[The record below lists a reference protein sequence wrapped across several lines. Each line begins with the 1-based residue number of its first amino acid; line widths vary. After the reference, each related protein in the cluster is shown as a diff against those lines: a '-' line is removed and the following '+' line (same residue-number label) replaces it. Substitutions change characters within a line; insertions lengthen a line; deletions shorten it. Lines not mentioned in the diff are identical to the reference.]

1 MSIDVAGIQAA
12 LKEFRVDGWLM
23 YDFQGGNPI
32 ARKVVGFQEGTMLTR
47 RWWYWIP
54 QTGEPTRLHSVIEP
68 TNLDFL
74 PGKKILFLSWRDMTG
89 HLQAMMKGATTIA
102 MEYSPQ
108 CAIPYLSRVDAG
120 TIELVQSLGKKIV
133 SSKDLVQFF
142 ESRWT
147 SEQLAMHHEAERKLM
162 AIKDGAFTEIGARL
176 RRAHRTTEYEIQ
188 QWMWERFEQESL
200 TSYDAPIVAVN
211 ENSGNPHYG
220 PSKDQHKE
228 ICKGDFVLIDY
239 WGKLKTHDAVYADY
253 TWTGFC
259 GKNPTPR
266 HQEIFHIVASARDA
280 AVEYLQKRAA
290 KKETPYGWEVDDACR
305 AVIEKHGYGKYFI
318 HRTGHNIGLEV
329 HGNGAH
335 IDNLETQ
342 DDRKLIP
349 RTCFSIEPG
358 IYLPNEFGVRSEIDV
373 YMGENFEIRVTGQPI
388 QRELVLIDVG
398 S

>member
-1 MSIDVAGIQAA
+1 MSIDIAGIQAA
-12 LKEFRVDGWLM
+12 LKDLHIDGWLM

-32 ARKVVGFQEGTMLTR
+32 ARKVVGWREGTMLTR
-47 RWWYWIP
+47 RWWFWIP
-54 QTGEPTRLHSVIEP
+54 REGEPVRLHSVIEP

-74 PGKKILFLSWRDMTG
+74 PGRKILFLSWRDMTQ
-89 HLQAMMKGATTIA
+89 HLTELMKNAKTIA
-102 MEYSPQ
+102 MEYSPS

-120 TIELVQSLGKKIV
+120 TIELIRSLGKNIV

-147 SEQLAMHHEAERKLM
+147 EEQLAMHHEAERKLM
-162 AIKDGAFTEIGARL
+162 VIKDGAFAEIGNRL
-176 RRAHRTTEYEIQ
+176 RRGQRTTEYEIQ
-188 QWMWERFEQESL
+188 QWMWDRFEEEGL

-220 PSKDQHKE
+220 PTKESHKE
-228 ICKGDFVLIDY
+228 IRKGDFVLIDY
-239 WGKLKTHDAVYADY
+239 WAKLKKPDSVYADY

-259 GKNPTPR
+259 GSAPSPR
-266 HQEIFHIVASARDA
+266 HQEIFKTVIAARDA
-280 AVEYLQKRAA
+280 AVDYLKQRATR
-290 KKETPYGWEVDDACR
+290 KETPYGWEVDDVSR
-305 AVIEKHGYGKYFI
+305 GVIEKKGYGKYFI

-358 IYLPNEFGVRSEIDV
+358 IYLPGEFGVRSEIDV

-388 QRELVLIDVG
+388 QRDLVLVDVG
-398 S
+398 L

>member
-1 MSIDVAGIQAA
+1 MSIDISGIQAA
-12 LKEFRVDGWLM
+12 LKDHKIDGWLM

-32 ARKVVGFQEGTMLTR
+32 ARKVVGWKEGTMLTR
-47 RWWYWIP
+47 RWWLWIP
-54 QTGEPTRLHSVIEP
+54 QSGEPVRLHSVIEP

-74 PGKKILFLSWRDMTG
+74 PGRKILFLSWRDMTE
-89 HLQAMMKGATTIA
+89 HLADMMKVATTVA
-102 MEYSPQ
+102 MEYSPR

-120 TIELVQSLGKKIV
+120 TIELIQSLGKKVV

-142 ESRWT
+142 ESRW
-147 SEQLAMHHEAERKLM
+147 SDEQLAMHHEAEKKLM
-162 AIKDGAFTEIGARL
+162 AIKDGAYAEIGARL
-176 RRAHRTTEYEIQ
+176 RRGERTTEYDIQ
-188 QWMWERFEQESL
+188 QWMWQRFEAEDL

-220 PSKDQHKE
+220 PTREKHKE
-228 ICKGDFVLIDY
+228 IRKGDFVLIDY
-239 WGKLKTHDAVYADY
+239 WAKLKKHDSVYADY

-259 GKNPTPR
+259 GRNPSAR
-266 HQEIFHIVASARDA
+266 HLEIFNVVIGARDA
-280 AVEYLQKRAA
+280 AVEYLKLRAA
-290 KKETPYGWEVDDACR
+290 RKETPYGWEVDDVSR
-305 AVIEKHGYGKYFI
+305 GHIEKKGFGKYFI

-358 IYLPNEFGVRSEIDV
+358 VYLPNEFGVRSEIDV

-388 QRELVLIDVG
+388 QRELLLLDVG
-398 S
+398 D

>member
-1 MSIDVAGIQAA
+1 MSIDIAGIQAA
-12 LKEFRVDGWLM
+12 LKDYKIDGWLM

-32 ARKVVGFQEGTMLTR
+32 ARKVVGWKEGTMLTR
-47 RWWYWIP
+47 RWWFWIP
-54 QTGEPTRLHSVIEP
+54 PSGEPVRLHSVIEP

-74 PGKKILFLSWRDMTG
+74 PGKKILFLSWRDMTE
-89 HLQAMMKGATTIA
+89 HLREMMQGATSIA

-120 TIELVQSLGKKIV
+120 TIELIQSLGKKVV

-142 ESRWT
+142 ESRW
-147 SEQLAMHHEAERKLM
+147 SEEQLAMHHEAERKLM
-162 AIKDGAFTEIGARL
+162 AIKDGAYAEISARL
-176 RRAHRTTEYEIQ
+176 RRGQRTTEYDIQ
-188 QWMWERFEQESL
+188 QWMWERFEAENL

-220 PSKDQHKE
+220 PTREKHKE
-228 ICKGDFVLIDY
+228 IRKGDFVLIDY
-239 WGKLKTHDAVYADY
+239 WAKLKRHDSVYADY

-259 GKNPTPR
+259 GRNPSQR
-266 HQEIFHIVASARDA
+266 HYEIFNVVIGARDA
-280 AVEYLQKRAA
+280 AVEYLKQRAA
-290 KKETPYGWEVDDACR
+290 RQETPYGWEVDDVSR
-305 AVIEKHGYGKYFI
+305 GHIESKGYGKFFI

-358 IYLPNEFGVRSEIDV
+358 VYLPNEFGVRSEIDV
-373 YMGENFEIRVTGQPI
+373 YMGDHFEIRVTGQPI
-388 QRELVLIDVG
+388 QRELVLLDVG
-398 S
+398 D